1 MKEIIRNSEAEDSAN
16 REQIIAGIWKFR
28 HEIPVSDLE
37 EVAKEWA
44 ADPKFTSLFIR
55 KVSKDQYGIC
65 FMYDDRESADNK
77 PSYDAFFD
85 SMTDQLKKKFGNS
98 LCGWDVSSTIIP
110 IK

>member
-1 MKEIIRNSEAEDSAN
+1 MKEITRNSEADNSVL
-16 REQIIAGIWKFR
+16 REQIIAGIWKFK
-28 HEIPVSDLE
+28 HEVPVSELE
-37 EVAKEWA
+37 AVAKEWA
-44 ADPKFTSLFIR
+44 TNPKFTSLFIR

-65 FMYDDRESADNK
+65 FMYDDRDAEDNE

-85 SMTDQLKKKFGNS
+85 STTDQLKKKFGNS